1 MTIERRVSKRRL
13 PSCPLA
19 RRTPGRCGE
28 RAFRGF
34 APWRREG
41 LPSRIRPFDVERE
54 LSPERAG
61 GAERLRGRLLRG
73 RRGAGWREFIGAILR
88 SAFERFGHKH
98 VCRPQRFGGGAAPIT
113 GARRRSALLAFGGW
127 APQSHRGR
135 GLAIPLAAGPR
146 SPRRAP
152 SRSVRAMRTHL
163 TSCRSESRIWM

>member
-1 MTIERRVSKRRL
+1 MPFEPGMTIERRVSKRRL

-28 RAFRGF
+28 RAFRRF

-113 GARRRSALLAFGGW
+113 GARRRSALLGVRRLG
-127 APQSHRGR
+127 P
-135 GLAIPLAAGPR
+135 AIPSAAGPR

-152 SRSVRAMRTHL
+152 SRSVRAMCTHL